1 MFSRL
6 NEKFVHVRIGTVG
19 YGFNVPSGAVADQ
32 LISTIDS
39 ATNSLK
45 LKEVPLG
52 TKRVIYPTRT

>member
-6 NEKFVHVRIGTVG
+6 NEKFVHVRVGTVD

-45 LKEVPLG
+45 SKDVPLG
-52 TKRVIYPTRT
+52 MKRV